1 MHRALF
7 LPEIV
12 ATILETERSSPGF
25 LHTCLFVSKIFS
37 EEACRILWYSCGAYC
52 FAEQGTPNIRHLA
65 QIAIQNT
72 ERAQYYAD
80 FIHVLEFSEEESEE
94 ENEGEENWVGDEAD
108 HDEARWHKE
117 LTSLQFP
124 QLKDFSLHES
134 SNATELNTGEFI
146 SHYAQPNI
154 ESFTVYQGSRISDAL
169 FDKLTQSC
177 PRLKSLHLSK
187 IRASNLSKD
196 GLVRFLNRTD
206 ALTALVIQT
215 GVYDSWSYEAFEA
228 IAKLPNLTYIE
239 IPDIQD
245 NWVKSVYQANTST
258 PLFPKLDVHLSAGIS
273 ERDLECLAHHV
284 PKLEDLSITLQN
296 MPPSL
301 SILASASNFSHL
313 TNLKVEFGPRNRIS
327 GSDLLLLARNCP
339 LLSSLSLGVVD
350 DDAFSPPG
358 PASRPSTTGIT
369 DDVIDEVAQALGDSI
384 ISLRI
389 IFDRSDLL
397 TWSSILSL
405 AQYCQNLGDLTI
417 SCNFDWQEAMSGTFE
432 HTFPALEN
440 LDLVFDSILRESQ
453 VANYDEAMIQS
464 CAQNMFEL
472 APKLSL
478 IWIDG
483 ANEGDDCWKSTVQ
496 KIYYDNLSFLEAEED

>member
-1 MHRALF
+1 MHRALL

-12 ATILETERSSPGF
+12 ATILETNRSIPGF
-25 LHTCLFVSKIFS
+25 LHTCLFVSKTFS

-52 FAEQGTPNIRHLA
+52 FAEQGTPSIKHLA

-80 FIHVLEFSEEESEE
+80 FVHVLAFSEEESEE
-94 ENEGEENWVGDEAD
+94 EDEENEVGDEAYL
-108 HDEARWHKE
+108 DEARWHKE

-146 SHYAQPNI
+146 IHYAQPNI
-154 ESFTVYQGSRISDAL
+154 ESFTVYQGSHISDAF
-169 FDKLTQSC
+169 FDKLTQYC

-187 IRASNLSKD
+187 ISSSDLSKD
-196 GLVRFLNRTD
+196 GLVRFLNRADT
-206 ALTALVIQT
+206 LTALVIQT
-215 GVYDSWSYEAFEA
+215 GVHDSWSYEAFEA

-239 IPDIQD
+239 IPDIQN
-245 NWVKSVYQANTST
+245 NWIDSVSRANPST
-258 PLFPKLDVHLSAGIS
+258 PLFPKLDVHLSTGIS
-273 ERDLECLAHHV
+273 ERDLECLAQHV

-296 MPPSL
+296 LPPSL
-301 SILASASNFSHL
+301 RILASASNFSHL

-384 ISLRI
+384 ISLSI

-405 AQYCQNLGDLTI
+405 AQYCYNLGDLAI

-432 HTFPALEN
+432 HIFPALEN
-440 LDLVFDSILRESQ
+440 LDFIFDFSLRESQ
-453 VANYDEAMIQS
+453 VQNFDHTTVQS
-464 CAQNMFEL
+464 CAQKMFEL

-478 IWIDG
+478 FWIDG
-483 ANEGDDCWKSTVQ
+483 ANEVDNSWESAVQ
-496 KIYYDNLSFLEAEED
+496 MMYYDTLSSPEVVES

>member
-1 MHRALF
+1 MHRALL

-12 ATILETERSSPGF
+12 ATILETNSSSPGF
-25 LHTCLFVSKIFS
+25 LYTCLFISKIFS

-52 FAEQGTPNIRHLA
+52 FAEQGTPNIKHLA

-72 ERAQYYAD
+72 ERAQYYAE
-80 FIHVLEFSEEESEE
+80 FVHVLEFSEEEKEE
-94 ENEGEENWVGDEAD
+94 EEEEGDDEMYL
-108 HDEARWHKE
+108 DEARWHKE

-124 QLKDFSLHES
+124 QLRDFSLHES

-146 SHYAQPNI
+146 SHYAQPKI

-177 PRLKSLHLSK
+177 PRLKALHLSK
-187 IRASNLSKD
+187 ISASNLSKD
-196 GLVRFLNRTD
+196 GLIRFLNRAD
-206 ALTALVIQT
+206 ALTALVIQS
-215 GVYDSWSYEAFEA
+215 GIHDSWSYEAFEA

-245 NWVKSVYQANTST
+245 NWVNSVYQANPFT
-258 PLFPKLDVHLSAGIS
+258 PLFPKLDVHLSTGIS
-273 ERDLECLAHHV
+273 ECDLECLAHHV

-296 MPPSL
+296 LPPSL

-350 DDAFSPPG
+350 DSAFSPPG

-369 DDVIDEVAQALGDSI
+369 DDVIEEVAQALGDSI

-397 TWSSILSL
+397 TWNSILSL
-405 AQYCQNLGDLTI
+405 AQYCYNLGDLTI
-417 SCNFDWQEAMSGTFE
+417 SCNFNWQEAMSGRLE
-432 HTFPALEN
+432 QTFPALEN
-440 LDLVFDSILRESQ
+440 LDFIFDSILRESQ
-453 VANYDEAMIQS
+453 VANYDEATIQS
-464 CAQNMFEL
+464 CAQKMFEL

-478 IWIDG
+478 FWIDG
-483 ANEGDDCWKSTVQ
+483 ANEGDSHWESTVQ
-496 KIYYDNLSFLEAEED
+496 KIYYDTLSFPEVVET